1 MKIRVIQYLIS
12 FFIFSI
18 AGPYPIQAQDTLHV
32 LFLGNSYT
40 AVNNLPLMVKNMAAA
55 AGITINA
62 VQNAPGGHTVENH
75 LSNTN
80 TLIQIRKGIWDYV
93 VIQEQS
99 QIPTID
105 HYRYNSMYPSLLQ
118 LKDSI
123 LRYNAC
129 TQIVTYMTWGRRF
142 GGQQC
147 DGSGTYCSPDFRDF
161 NHMQDSLRIAY
172 IQISDSM
179 NVQCAPVGVSWQQVI
194 NDTTLILHQGDNS
207 HPNLNGSY
215 LAACTL
221 FSSILKQKTTGISY
235 TAGLPASLAAYFQTI
250 SDQTVFSNNNEWNL
264 AIYQPIADFTT
275 SITGHIATFSNESVT
290 YTSYS
295 PTYQWHFGDGDSS
308 MLQEPVHTYGSPG
321 TYVVRLIVSTCS
333 MQDTIQKTI
342 LVAPTSIDAQPI
354 FSFFP
359 NPTSD
364 FVEVRIQSNNNIV
377 FPQALELKII
387 NTQGQLVQKEK
398 YVLSTAPYI
407 VRINIRHLPAG
418 LYLVSVGNKAH
429 PLLIAR

>member
-1 MKIRVIQYLIS
+1 MKKRVIQYLIL
-12 FFIFSI
+12 FLIFSV
-18 AGPYPIQAQDTLHV
+18 ASPYSLKAQDTLHV

-105 HYRYNSMYPSLLQ
+105 FYRYNSMYPSLIR

-123 LRYNAC
+123 LAYNSC
-129 TQIVTYMTWGRRF
+129 TKIITFMTWGRRF

-235 TAGLPASLAAYFQTI
+235 TAGLPASLALYFQTI
-250 SDQTVFSNNNEWNL
+250 SDQTVFSNIDEWNL

-275 SITGHIATFSNESVT
+275 SITGHVATFSNESVH
-290 YTSYS
+290 YTSHT

-308 MLQEPVHTYGSPG
+308 MLQEPVHTYESPG
-321 TYVVRLIVSTCS
+321 TYVVRLIVTTCS
-333 MQDTIQKTI
+333 LHDTIQKTI
-342 LVAPTSIDAQPI
+342 LVAPNSIDAQPT

-364 FVEVRIQSNNNIV
+364 YLAVWVQSNINIV
-377 FPQALELKII
+377 LPQTIELKIFS
-387 NTQGQLVQKEK
+387 TQGQLVQKEK
-398 YVLSTAPYI
+398 HVLSPAPYS

-418 LYLVSVGNKAH
+418 LYYVSVGNKAH
-429 PLLIAR
+429 PLIIVR